1 MVATYSMSC
10 DVVELVVI
18 SSSSD
23 NGTTPKGTLYF
34 WWIYRKFLYLLLVYF
49 ICSKHYGAMRFNRW
63 RVPEK
68 NLNCSESKNFQV
80 VDSLFSFPLLA
91 AYSLLQSTSGTS
103 SSLSPQHCHNR
114 NHYNQES
121 RSSIFSLVLVP
132 SLPVSLL
139 CVASLLRWQSWRGW
153 VAEGLFEG
161 PTFFFFLGGGA
172 PMDMAINQLWH

>member
-1 MVATYSMSC
+1 MAP
-10 DVVELVVI
+10 LQ
-18 SSSSD
+18 
-23 NGTTPKGTLYF
+23 KGHS
-34 WWIYRKFLYLLLVYF
+34 WWIYRNFLYLLLVYF

-63 RVPEK
+63 RVPKK
-68 NLNCSESKNFQV
+68 NLNCSEIINFQV

-103 SSLSPQHCHNR
+103 SSLSPQAQHCHNR
-114 NHYNQES
+114 SHYNQES

-161 PTFFFFLGGGA
+161 PTFFFLVGGRQW
-172 PMDMAINQLWH
+172 IWQ